1 MAKSDEVVAR
11 SDTDLAS
18 GRIGYERK
26 LVWVEVAVVV
36 HRAAIVAFAVSV
48 AVAIAGVV
56 ADP

>member
-1 MAKSDEVVAR
+1 MAKSDEVVPR

-36 HRAAIVAFAVSV
+36 HRAASVAFVVSV
-48 AVAIAGVV
+48 AVPVAGVV
-56 ADP
+56 AGP